1 MQAGV
6 DAYRGGWIAVV
17 LDRGLFAAAIVAN
30 RFTELTAQLEGADV
44 IAVDIP
50 IGTGDAYPRAADV
63 AARKYVGRRRSSVFL
78 TPPRPLLE
86 APSYSVARQ
95 LARKQFDIGLSA
107 QAYSL
112 APRILEVDEVAQFDR
127 RIIEV
132 HPEVSFKAMAIGELQ
147 FPKSSWNG
155 LKLREALIE
164 RQGIQLPDNLGEA
177 GVANPDDVVDAA
189 AAAWTAHRFAIGS
202 AGRLPD
208 GARSPHRDVAIWY

>member
-95 LARKQFDIGLSA
+95 LAR
-107 QAYSL
+107 
-112 APRILEVDEVAQFDR
+112 
-127 RIIEV
+127 
-132 HPEVSFKAMAIGELQ
+132 
-147 FPKSSWNG
+147 
-155 LKLREALIE
+155 
-164 RQGIQLPDNLGEA
+164 
-177 GVANPDDVVDAA
+177 
-189 AAAWTAHRFAIGS
+189 
-202 AGRLPD
+202 
-208 GARSPHRDVAIWY
+208 